1 MCYGP
6 ANLPPTMHHY
16 SNQVVEALGVGGV
29 AGRVEEAELEGE
41 DDAVGQLGVALK
53 LLHVLKALEVQGQD
67 HGQLL
72 HTHPG
77 QTQTN
82 MRIHTHTHT
91 HVVTHKLAK
100 EKAPFTDQSH
110 ICMHNFTVPST
121 QMQLHKHTH
130 RETHTHTLYI
140 YIYEI

>member
-1 MCYGP
+1 
-6 ANLPPTMHHY
+6 MHHY

-82 MRIHTHTHT
+82 MRIHTHTHSCGHT
-91 HVVTHKLAK
+91 QTSQRESALYRSIAH
-100 EKAPFTDQSH
+100 
-110 ICMHNFTVPST
+110 MHAQFYGP
-121 QMQLHKHTH
+121 KHTNAITQ
-130 RETHTHTLYI
+130 THTQRDTHTYSIYI